1 MVQQKT
7 NKKNIL
13 IINQSAELYG
23 SDKVL
28 LELLENFPENYKP
41 IVVLHEKGPLTEKL
55 NQLNIEI
62 IEASVIKVKRG
73 IINFAFLLYL
83 PFEIYS
89 SFRTIRN
96 QLSGRKISLI
106 HSNATSV
113 FIGAF
118 YSFFFRI
125 PHIWHVHEIIEE
137 PKRIAKIYPLIISF
151 FSKKVIFNSKATEK
165 HFHSILPKIK
175 DKGVLIYNG
184 QKREFPFLQKSEINS
199 IRNKI
204 CNPCKENTIVIALI
218 GRISRLKG
226 QMLLLRAFTKLN
238 DNFNNVH
245 LLYVGSTP
253 KGQEFYL
260 DNLVNKIRT
269 LNLNQKVSI
278 FPFTENIWPIY
289 DSIDIIVVPST
300 EPESFGLVATE
311 AMLSKKPV
319 IASNLGGLKEIVVDN
334 ETGFLFDYKKEFDLL
349 KKIEILVQDH
359 ELRKKMGDKGL
370 NRAQEFFSSEV
381 YVEKIEGLYNSFF

>member
-118 YSFFFRI
+118 YSFFHNK
-125 PHIWHVHEIIEE
+125 PHLWHVHEIVES
-137 PKRIAKIYPLIISF
+137 PKVIAKLYPRIVTF
-151 FSKKVIFNSKATEK
+151 FS
-165 HFHSILPKIK
+165 
-175 DKGVLIYNG
+175 
-184 QKREFPFLQKSEINS
+184 
-199 IRNKI
+199 NKI
-204 CNPCKENTIVIALI
+204 I
-218 GRISRLKG
+218 
-226 QMLLLRAFTKLN
+226 
-238 DNFNNVH
+238 
-245 LLYVGSTP
+245 
-253 KGQEFYL
+253 YL
-260 DNLVNKIRT
+260 DQTRCTV
-269 LNLNQKVSI
+269 
-278 FPFTENIWPIY
+278 
-289 DSIDIIVVPST
+289 
-300 EPESFGLVATE
+300 
-311 AMLSKKPV
+311 
-319 IASNLGGLKEIVVDN
+319 
-334 ETGFLFDYKKEFDLL
+334 
-349 KKIEILVQDH
+349 
-359 ELRKKMGDKGL
+359 
-370 NRAQEFFSSEV
+370 
-381 YVEKIEGLYNSFF
+381 